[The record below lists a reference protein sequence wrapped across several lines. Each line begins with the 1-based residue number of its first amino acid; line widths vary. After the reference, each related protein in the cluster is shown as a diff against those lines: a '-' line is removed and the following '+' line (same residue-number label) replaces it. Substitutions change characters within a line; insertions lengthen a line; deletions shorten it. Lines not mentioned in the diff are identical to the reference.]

1 MSHEPDWED
10 TITPCHGAAEKILME
25 LTRLWIAPRK
35 FPSRQLGA
43 LSIDMYS
50 KDLSIGNATL

>member
-1 MSHEPDWED
+1 
-10 TITPCHGAAEKILME
+10 ME

-50 KDLSIGNATL
+50 KDLSVGNATL